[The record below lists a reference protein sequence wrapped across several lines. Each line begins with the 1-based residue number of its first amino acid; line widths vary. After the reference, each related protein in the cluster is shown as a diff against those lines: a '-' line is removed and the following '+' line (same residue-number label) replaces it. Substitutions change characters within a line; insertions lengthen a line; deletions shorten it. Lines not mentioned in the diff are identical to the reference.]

1 MVVRICMYEYFLKDF
16 SDMLS
21 MVLFDFHRNNFGA
34 RNDFSD
40 GLGSPDNLKNEYSL
54 DYEDGQVGLLEV
66 TGW

>member
-16 SDMLS
+16 SDML
-21 MVLFDFHRNNFGA
+21 FDFHRNNFGA
-34 RNDFSD
+34 GNDFSD

-66 TGW
+66 PSS